1 MATPVTL
8 GAGIFE
14 ARKLLTGESGVAVEP
29 LPLLVGLIAAL
40 IAGLLAIRF
49 MLSYLRTRSLDIF
62 VWYRFALAAVVLVFW
77 LSGR

>member
-1 MATPVTL
+1 
-8 GAGIFE
+8 
-14 ARKLLTGESGVAVEP
+14 VAS
-29 LPLLVGLIAAL
+29 LV
-40 IAGLLAIRF
+40 AGLLAIRF